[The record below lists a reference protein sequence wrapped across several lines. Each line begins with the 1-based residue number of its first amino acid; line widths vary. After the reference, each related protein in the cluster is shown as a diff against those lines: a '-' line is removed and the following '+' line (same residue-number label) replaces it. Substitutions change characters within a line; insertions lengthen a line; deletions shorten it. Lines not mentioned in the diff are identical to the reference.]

1 MNGVVSRSVL
11 TRAGIA
17 VLVAGAHAGGLAWL
31 TKRVVFIA
39 NADEEKT
46 VLLVELIP
54 QPVKPLVPLPE
65 VEARARLPQDE
76 PALPRLIPLPD
87 PVPHPLP
94 DTVRRPT
101 LPQVQLPTPKPSD
114 RPGSEYAGEMTDP
127 FLSVTPEARSVLLA
141 LQCGRLAG
149 DTDDLPCETASTN
162 QLAAAM
168 AMKPDADAFDQEML
182 PVAYAS
188 IAGSNAAASLAAR
201 QGDRYADHPYRQSS
215 LDMSPTR
222 SAQHAIPDSAPGS
235 QAMRDMGARAV
246 AQPHPV
252 WGD

>member
-1 MNGVVSRSVL
+1 MNGVVSRRVL

-76 PALPRLIPLPD
+76 PVLPRLVPLPG

-94 DTVRRPT
+94 DTVRRPAP
-101 LPQVQLPTPKPSD
+101 PQVQLPTPKPPR
-114 RPGSEYAGEMTDP
+114 RPGGEYAGEAIDP
-127 FLSVTPEARSVLLA
+127 FLAVTPEARSVLLA
-141 LQCGRLAG
+141 LQCDRLSG
-149 DTDDLPCETASTN
+149 DTDDFPCED
-162 QLAAAM
+162 AATRDERLAM
-168 AMKPDADAFDQEML
+168 ALKPVAEAFPQEML

-188 IAGSNAAASLAAR
+188 SSGSSALARLAAR
-201 QGDRYADHPYRQSS
+201 QGDPYADHPYRQSS
-215 LDMSPTR
+215 LGVSPSR

-235 QAMRDMGARAV
+235 QAMRDMGVRAV
-246 AQPHPV
+246 AEPHPV